1 MWQVPQGVRTETGPR
16 RAQMGTTSRLGLQ
29 SKQSLSA
36 PEAERIRGAQ
46 GCGDRAEPACSRAA
60 QQRSTHSCRGGSQ
73 GVGRHV
79 LGWHI
84 PAGLMGLPLA
94 PTAGG
99 LELAPPA
106 KSPAQCL
113 INADP
118 STTLLTR
125 PGRCH
130 LLMREATEASG

>member
-1 MWQVPQGVRTETGPR
+1 
-16 RAQMGTTSRLGLQ
+16 MGTTSRLGLQ

-36 PEAERIRGAQ
+36 PQAERIRGAQ
-46 GCGDRAEPACSRAA
+46 GCSRAA

-84 PAGLMGLPLA
+84 PAGLRGLPLA